1 MPNDWRIHR
10 GDVEGGPSGNLLD
23 GCEIRLTA
31 DGTAYEFI
39 AVLARTT
46 GAKPPIDKFEF
57 RPFVW
62 RGLIWN
68 IGVDLPESSKEQMK
82 GTWDN
87 NLNAPLVGSAALV
100 GDESGTYTAQ
110 ASPGAFEE
118 PDKVEGKEDAASAS
132 A

>member
-1 MPNDWRIHR
+1 MPNDWRINR

-23 GCEIRLTA
+23 GCEIRLNP

-39 AVLARTT
+39 AVLARTP
-46 GAKPPIDKFEF
+46 GDKPPIDQFEF
-57 RPFVW
+57 RPFAW

-68 IGVDLPESSKEQMK
+68 VGVDLPDSSKEQIT
-82 GTWDN
+82 GTWN
-87 NLNAPLVGSAALV
+87 NNFNSPLV

-110 ASPGAFEE
+110 AGPGTLEE
-118 PDKVEGKEDAASAS
+118 TVEGKEDAASAS